1 MRTFYIIY
9 LILMSAIVSSGATM
23 IWAVGLPTE
32 KHIEIETRWLNWS
45 KKDCYTEME
54 IDLLIEGP

>member
-45 KKDCYTEME
+45 KKDCYTEIE

>member
-23 IWAVGLPTE
+23 IWAIGLPSE

>member
-1 MRTFYIIY
+1 ML
-9 LILMSAIVSSGATM
+9 LIAVISSGATM
-23 IWAVGLPTE
+23 VWAVGLPSE

-45 KKDCYTEME
+45 KKDCYTTME

>member
-1 MRTFYIIY
+1 MKTFYIIISML
-9 LILMSAIVSSGATM
+9 LIAVISSGATM
-23 IWAVGLPTE
+23 VWAVGLPSE

>member
-1 MRTFYIIY
+1 MKTFYIIISML
-9 LILMSAIVSSGATM
+9 LIAVISSGATM
-23 IWAVGLPTE
+23 VCAVGLPSE